1 MNLYS
6 TGMAHCVKVYSHGAE
21 NLFFFA
27 AGGWVLVL
35 VEILEFVKRDKS
47 LKYGLVLLGRGVWG
61 SSPRNF
67 WKLRREMVHSGP
79 LWAKNIGNTLINNL
93 KKIQQ
98 KKVSLKKRGEW
109 AGGTWPSCPPPISAP
124 AASPFTF
131 YGFCPLPASLFTT
144 HFFCTSLFITKI
156 SFHPSLYKQI
166 YWYTLSSL
174 PAIDKLRC

>member
-6 TGMAHCVKVYSHGAE
+6 TGMAHCVKVYSNGAE
-21 NLFFFA
+21 NLFFSLPVGGVG
-27 AGGWVLVL
+27 GGWVLVL

-79 LWAKNIGNTLINNL
+79 LWAKNIGNTLINNQ

-98 KKVSLKKRGEW
+98 KKVSLKK
-109 AGGTWPSCPPPISAP
+109 GGVGWKDMASLPSPYICPCCFSLHFLWILSA
-124 AASPFTF
+124 SRFTVYNTFFLHFTF
-131 YGFCPLPASLFTT
+131 YNKNILSPLFV
-144 HFFCTSLFITKI
+144 
-156 SFHPSLYKQI
+156 
-166 YWYTLSSL
+166 
-174 PAIDKLRC
+174 